1 MANEQKGVPLFAHP
15 LKQKV
20 FVALRKAGLLEPRVH
35 FPWIMDL
42 TDREA
47 IKVLKELGQHIK
59 PVAKEIGKGGLK
71 MLGPLGAAYSL
82 LESKPLESGFFLVN
96 FNEKKSV
103 VGSLSK
109 NSLIHLVAFWLSLIK
124 CINLLRK
131 ICWCLFS
138 FILNLLFY
146 YC

>member
-35 FPWIMDL
+35 FPWIMNL

-71 MLGPLGAAYSL
+71 MLGPLAVAYSL
-82 LESKPLESGFFLVN
+82 LESKPLESGELSPELKRAQKLQQFHEEVLN
-96 FNEKKSV
+96 KK
-103 VGSLSK
+103 GAY
-109 NSLIHLVAFWLSLIK
+109 NSIDKAI
-124 CINLLRK
+124 R
-131 ICWCLFS
+131 
-138 FILNLLFY
+138 
-146 YC
+146 

>member
-1 MANEQKGVPLFAHP
+1 MAGQPLFADA

-35 FPWIMDL
+35 FPWIMNL

-47 IKVLKELGQHIK
+47 IKVLKKLGQHIK

-82 LESKPLESGFFLVN
+82 LESKPVTSGELPSELMREQELQQFQENVLN
-96 FNEKKSV
+96 KKNGGFIS
-103 VGSLSK
+103 
-109 NSLIHLVAFWLSLIK
+109 
-124 CINLLRK
+124 INQLTRP
-131 ICWCLFS
+131 IG
-138 FILNLLFY
+138 Y
-146 YC
+146 R

>member
-1 MANEQKGVPLFAHP
+1 MAGQPLFADA

-35 FPWIMDL
+35 FPWIMNL

-82 LESKPLESGFFLVN
+82 LESKPVTSGELPSELMREQELQQFQENVLN
-96 FNEKKSV
+96 KKNGGFIS
-103 VGSLSK
+103 
-109 NSLIHLVAFWLSLIK
+109 
-124 CINLLRK
+124 INQLTRP
-131 ICWCLFS
+131 IG
-138 FILNLLFY
+138 Y
-146 YC
+146 R

>member
-1 MANEQKGVPLFAHP
+1 MAGQPLFADA

-35 FPWIMDL
+35 FPWIMNL

-47 IKVLKELGQHIK
+47 IKVLKKLGQHIK

-82 LESKPLESGFFLVN
+82 LESKPVTSGELPSELMREQELQQFQENVLNKKNGGLV
-96 FNEKKSV
+96 S
-103 VGSLSK
+103 
-109 NSLIHLVAFWLSLIK
+109 
-124 CINLLRK
+124 IN
-131 ICWCLFS
+131 
-138 FILNLLFY
+138 NLTRPLGI
-146 YC
+146 

>member
-1 MANEQKGVPLFAHP
+1 MAGQPLFADA

-35 FPWIMDL
+35 FPWIMNL

-47 IKVLKELGQHIK
+47 IKVLKKLGQHIK

-82 LESKPLESGFFLVN
+82 LESKPVASGELPSELMREQELQQFQENVLN
-96 FNEKKSV
+96 KKNGGFIS
-103 VGSLSK
+103 
-109 NSLIHLVAFWLSLIK
+109 
-124 CINLLRK
+124 INQLTRP
-131 ICWCLFS
+131 IG
-138 FILNLLFY
+138 Y
-146 YC
+146 R